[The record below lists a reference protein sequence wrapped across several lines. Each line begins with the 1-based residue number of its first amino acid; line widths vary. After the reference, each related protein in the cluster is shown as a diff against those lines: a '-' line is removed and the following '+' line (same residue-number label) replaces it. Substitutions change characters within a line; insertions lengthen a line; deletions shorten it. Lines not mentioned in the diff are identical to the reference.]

1 MITNTSIPLTLLNV
15 GIACHQADWNWHNV
29 RSPFARIYY
38 VVEGHAEILLP
49 NKKLKLTAERLYL
62 IPPFTTHHYACD
74 GRFTHYYVHFYEQK
88 DITQQGIF
96 DEWSMP
102 FDTDCQVGELD
113 MMKHLCQLMPHLKL
127 SDSNPETYDN
137 HARLMDVLQEES
149 QRPLYERMEVQGILQ
164 ILLSRFLRHAHPQLP
179 FHDKR
184 IKHALAFIHQHINKK
199 INLEALATEACV
211 SKDHLIRIFKKAI
224 GETPASYITRRK
236 LERAELLLTT
246 TVIPVKN
253 IATELGYDDIS
264 YFIRIFRKHS
274 NMSPQEYRN
283 LLYDLTPIQDVNPF
297 L

>member
-15 GIACHQADWNWHNV
+15 GIARHQADWNWHNV

-38 VVEGHAEILLP
+38 VVEGHAEILLS
-49 NKKLKLTAERLYL
+49 NKKLELTAGRLYL
-62 IPPFTTHHYACD
+62 IPPFTTHHYVCD
-74 GRFTHYYVHFYEQK
+74 GRFIHYYVHFYEQK
-88 DITQQGIF
+88 DITQQGLF

-102 FDTDCQVGELD
+102 FETDCLVGELD

-127 SDSNPETYDN
+127 SNSNPETYDN

-164 ILLSRFLRHAHPQLP
+164 ILLSRFLRHAHQQLP
-179 FHDKR
+179 FHDNR
-184 IKHALAFIHQHINKK
+184 IRHALTFIHQNINKK
-199 INLEALATEACV
+199 IYLEALATETCV
-211 SKDHLIRIFKKAI
+211 SKDHLIRIFKKAT
-224 GETPASYITRRK
+224 GETPANYITRKK

-246 TVIPVKN
+246 TIIPVKN

-283 LLYDLTPIQDVNPF
+283 AHQ
-297 L
+297 

>member
-15 GIACHQADWNWHNV
+15 GIARHQADWNWHNV

-38 VVEGHAEILLP
+38 VVEGHAEILLS
-49 NKKLKLTAERLYL
+49 NKKLELTAGRLYL
-62 IPPFTTHHYACD
+62 IPPFTTHHYVCD
-74 GRFTHYYVHFYEQK
+74 GRFIHYYVHFYEQK
-88 DITQQGIF
+88 DITQQGLF
-96 DEWSMP
+96 DEWSMS
-102 FDTDCQVGELD
+102 FETDCLVGELD

-127 SDSNPETYDN
+127 SNSNPETYDN

-164 ILLSRFLRHAHPQLP
+164 ILLSRFLRHAHQQLP
-179 FHDKR
+179 FHDNR
-184 IKHALAFIHQHINKK
+184 IRHALTFIHQNINEK
-199 INLEALATEACV
+199 INLEALATETCV
-211 SKDHLIRIFKKAI
+211 SKDHLIRIFKKAT
-224 GETPASYITRRK
+224 GETPANYITRKK

-246 TVIPVKN
+246 TIIPVKN

-283 LLYDLTPIQDVNPF
+283 AHQ
-297 L
+297 

>member
-15 GIACHQADWNWHNV
+15 GIARHQADWNWHNV

-38 VVEGHAEILLP
+38 VVEGHAEILLS
-49 NKKLKLTAERLYL
+49 NKKLELTAGRLYL
-62 IPPFTTHHYACD
+62 IPPFTTHHYVCD
-74 GRFTHYYVHFYEQK
+74 GRFIHYYVHFYEQK
-88 DITQQGIF
+88 DITQQGLF

-102 FDTDCQVGELD
+102 FETDCLVGELD

-127 SDSNPETYDN
+127 SNSNPETYDN

-164 ILLSRFLRHAHPQLP
+164 ILLSRFLRHAHQQLP
-179 FHDKR
+179 FHDNR
-184 IKHALAFIHQHINKK
+184 IRHALTFIHQNINEK
-199 INLEALATEACV
+199 INLEALATETCV
-211 SKDHLIRIFKKAI
+211 SKDHLIRIFKKAT
-224 GETPASYITRRK
+224 GETPANYITRKK

-246 TVIPVKN
+246 TIIPVKN

-283 LLYDLTPIQDVNPF
+283 AHQ
-297 L
+297 

>member
-1 MITNTSIPLTLLNV
+1 MITNTSIPLTLLKV

-38 VVEGHAEILLP
+38 VVEGYAEILLS
-49 NKKLKLTAERLYL
+49 NKKLELTAGRLYL
-62 IPPFTTHHYACD
+62 IPPFTTHHYVCD
-74 GRFTHYYVHFYEQK
+74 GRFIHYYGHFYEQK

-102 FDTDCQVGELD
+102 FETDCQVGELD

-137 HARLMDVLQEES
+137 HARLMDVLQEEL

-164 ILLSRFLRHAHPQLP
+164 ILLSRFLRHAHQQLP
-179 FHDKR
+179 FHDNR
-184 IKHALAFIHQHINKK
+184 IRHALTFIHQNINKK
-199 INLEALATEACV
+199 IYLEALATETCV
-211 SKDHLIRIFKKAI
+211 SKDHLIRIFKKAT
-224 GETPASYITRRK
+224 GETPANYITRKK

-246 TVIPVKN
+246 TIIPVKN

-283 LLYDLTPIQDVNPF
+283 AHQ
-297 L
+297 